1 MTTYLGALSHGAHS
15 ITIRRD
21 GLLIRWTLC
30 TPACVITQHE
40 GPPHQAHDAIEQWIT
55 SVTDDWT
62 EQAELRRRAL
72 DIRARIVTTPPQ
84 LPKLTIVPPPVIY
97 GRIIAVCVDCG
108 EETWWLR
115 GRSTDGGNSVRM
127 EDEAGRSY
135 RVGHLLSL
143 LETRLPITDEP
154 RCPDCTTYRALPW
167 WRRWLTRK
175 PQP

>member
-1 MTTYLGALSHGAHS
+1 MTYLGALSHGAHS

-40 GPPHQAHDAIEQWIT
+40 GPPHQAHDA
-55 SVTDDWT
+55 
-62 EQAELRRRAL
+62 L
-72 DIRARIVTTPPQ
+72 DIRARIVTTPSQP
-84 LPKLTIVPPPVIY
+84 PKLTIVPPPAPAVLSWNHNPPPRARYIY

-127 EDEAGRSY
+127 EAEAGRSY
-135 RVGHLLSL
+135 RVSRGAH
-143 LETRLPITDEP
+143 RLPITDEP